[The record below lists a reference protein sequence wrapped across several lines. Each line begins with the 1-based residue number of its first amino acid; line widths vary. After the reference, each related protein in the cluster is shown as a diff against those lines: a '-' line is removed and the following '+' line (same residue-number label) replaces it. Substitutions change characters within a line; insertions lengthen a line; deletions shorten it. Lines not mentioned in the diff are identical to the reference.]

1 MQKGRK
7 AILLMFAIIAV
18 ITAIIV
24 TALGVAGISLEEPE
38 DIAATKILHLK
49 IWQLLPDPVADFIAI
64 VLPLIVGIIIG
75 YIVGD
80 KL

>member
-38 DIAATKILHLK
+38 DIAATKILHLH
-49 IWQLLPDPVADFIAI
+49 IWQMLPDPVADFIAI

>member
-7 AILLMFAIIAV
+7 IILLMFGIIAV

-24 TALGVAGISLEEPE
+24 TALGAAGISLQEPE

-75 YIVGD
+75 YLVGD

>member
-64 VLPLIVGIIIG
+64 VLPLVVGIIIG

>member
-24 TALGVAGISLEEPE
+24 TALGVAGINLEEPE

>member
-1 MQKGRK
+1 MQKSRK
-7 AILLMFAIIAV
+7 AILLMFGIIAL

-24 TALGVAGISLEEPE
+24 TALGLAGISLEEPE

-49 IWQLLPDPVADFIAI
+49 IFQVVPDPTADFIAI
-64 VLPLIVGIIIG
+64 VLPLIVGIVIG
-75 YIVGD
+75 YIIGD